1 MFLAGCESKILS
13 ISLQPLIFEYSK
25 SVSRQAHSKSVKQ
38 AHSKSVKADSVGLL
52 DGAMHVW
59 AVLYRATRI
68 KTLCM
73 EGGHW
78 NQGE

>member
-1 MFLAGCESKILS
+1 MLLGFSQKSMARLNKSSHRAPDK
-13 ISLQPLIFEYSK
+13 LIGLYTYYY
-25 SVSRQAHSKSVKQ
+25 
-38 AHSKSVKADSVGLL
+38 SVGLL

-59 AVLYRATRI
+59 AILYRTTRI
-68 KTLCM
+68 KILCM

>member
-1 MFLAGCESKILS
+1 MTHGTRIPTLHSRACDEGLRGLS
-13 ISLQPLIFEYSK
+13 TTLLRLLSSTPFNPDQI
-25 SVSRQAHSKSVKQ
+25 
-38 AHSKSVKADSVGLL
+38 VGLL

-68 KTLCM
+68 KTLYM
-73 EGGHW
+73 EGSHW

>member
-1 MFLAGCESKILS
+1 VA
-13 ISLQPLIFEYSK
+13 ISVLMRK
-25 SVSRQAHSKSVKQ
+25 VA
-38 AHSKSVKADSVGLL
+38 VGLL